1 MPDLKTISLQQA
13 IHCSQEAVRTLSG
26 YSPEDSN
33 IKRHALL
40 NKEKSADNVTL
51 FLRDCVNIQ
60 PGTKNQT
67 KALEQYYRDRFHKSA
82 KKNTCAC
89 SLFFGLPK
97 DYLPADFHLTG
108 PEYKALCME
117 AANQPGVD
125 REALERAHKKILSRD
140 FTDAEKDAI
149 RDFFEKAIPVLCRI
163 LGIKEDDILYAIV
176 HMDESFPHL
185 HFSFLPAAYVQDQV
199 AWQAYQAQ
207 PAKGKRPRSLR
218 GDINRTIAPSENPIG
233 CSVERFNRPF
243 LLRLNQNLEKGFQ
256 EQGIQVHIAN
266 SKGQINDV
274 QKTAKP
280 QREAAAIA
288 RGLEEESKRRRKEM
302 DAEFDTEYSKRKVI
316 LNQLNVE
323 IRDSKAERDELQ
335 NEVASLTT
343 RQNTLQSKI
352 AKSESRLEQI
362 KDSIKDAQK
371 ELSDLQE
378 RIHFWVAAGIRK
390 IKKALSRKD
399 KDEAANEAMA
409 ALLQIQTDAVITLPH
424 LDDAEDE
431 YDVYESE
438 SEQPDKDELE

>member
-1 MPDLKTISLQQA
+1 MPDLKTVSLQQA
-13 IHCSQEAVRTLSG
+13 IHCAQEAVRTLAG
-26 YSPEDSN
+26 YSPEDSS

-40 NKEKSADNVTL
+40 NKEKSADNITL
-51 FLRDCVNIQ
+51 FLRECINIQ

-67 KALEQYYRDRFHKSA
+67 KALEQYYRDRFHKSS

-89 SLFFGLPK
+89 TLFFGLPK

-117 AANQPGVD
+117 ATNQPGVD
-125 REALERAHKKILSRD
+125 REALERAHKKILSKD

-149 RDFFEKAIPVLCRI
+149 RDFFEKSIPVLCKV

-185 HFSFLPAAYVQDQV
+185 HFAFFPAAYVQDQA
-199 AWQAYQAQ
+199 AWQTYQAQ

-218 GDINRTIAPSENPIG
+218 GDINRTIAPSEEPIG
-233 CSVERFNRPF
+233 CSVERFNAPF
-243 LLRLNQNLEKGFQ
+243 LKQLNKNLEKGFQ
-256 EQGIQVHIAN
+256 EQGIQVRIAN
-266 SKGQINDV
+266 GKGQINDV

-288 RGLEEESKRRRKEM
+288 RELEEESKRRRKEM
-302 DAEFDTEYSKRKVI
+302 DTEFDQEYSRRKEI
-316 LNQLNVE
+316 LIQLNGE
-323 IRDSKAERDELQ
+323 IRDIKSERDELQ
-335 NEVASLTT
+335 NEVATLSS
-343 RQNTLQSKI
+343 RQSTLQSNITKC
-352 AKSESRLEQI
+352 ESRLEQI
-362 KDSIKDAQK
+362 KDAIKDAQK

-390 IKKALSRKD
+390 IKKALSKKEKED
-399 KDEAANEAMA
+399 AANEAMT
-409 ALLQIQTDAVITLPH
+409 ALLQIQTDAAITLPH

-431 YDVYESE
+431 YDVDEPEFDRSE
-438 SEQPDKDELE
+438 KEL